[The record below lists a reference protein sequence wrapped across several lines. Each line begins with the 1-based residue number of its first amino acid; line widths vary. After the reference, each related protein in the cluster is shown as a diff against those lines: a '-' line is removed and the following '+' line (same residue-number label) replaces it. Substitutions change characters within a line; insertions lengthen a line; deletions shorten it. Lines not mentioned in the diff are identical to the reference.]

1 MPNFDPDGSYMQ
13 KKDLKT
19 NMALR
24 SLSDRFKVEDITKFN
39 KSERLQ
45 NKGIAKIKDN
55 KNKIEVYSKTFV
67 QKSFNHLSLLKV
79 IIMTIIKEL

>member
-1 MPNFDPDGSYMQ
+1 
-13 KKDLKT
+13 
-19 NMALR
+19 MALR

-55 KNKIEVYSKTFV
+55 KNKI
-67 QKSFNHLSLLKV
+67 
-79 IIMTIIKEL
+79 

>member
-55 KNKIEVYSKTFV
+55 KNKNEVYSKTFV
-67 QKSFNHLSLLKV
+67 HKSFNHLSLLKV